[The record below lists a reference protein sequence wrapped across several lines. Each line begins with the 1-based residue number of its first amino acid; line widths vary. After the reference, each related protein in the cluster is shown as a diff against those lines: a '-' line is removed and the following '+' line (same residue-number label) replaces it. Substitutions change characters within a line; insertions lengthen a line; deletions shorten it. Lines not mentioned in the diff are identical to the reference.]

1 MNFKNNILV
10 IYSPDFIKA
19 LTDQP
24 AKTQKKAIKM
34 EEILKTNPLH
44 PSLRIHK
51 LEGKL
56 KGLWSIAINLSV
68 RIIFKPQDNGDFL
81 FLSIGTH
88 SIYDK

>member
-19 LTDQP
+19 LTAQP
-24 AKTQKKAIKM
+24 AKIQKKAIKM

-88 SIYDK
+88 AIYDK